1 MKYLHHDAE
10 CQFSK
15 NCPEMYIGIP
25 SQFADMTANQKKVDI
40 LLEDVLTFSPT
51 PGFKVTLRW
60 QLVDPSDSTMGYD
73 GTVLGVRIYSKF
85 LNAGSATNAL

>member
-40 LLEDVLTFSPT
+40 RGCAYIFSNTRFQSDLE
-51 PGFKVTLRW
+51 
-60 QLVDPSDSTMGYD
+60 M
-73 GTVLGVRIYSKF
+73 
-85 LNAGSATNAL
+85 ATS